1 MTERLNKS
9 SNKACCSLE
18 AAVLCPLQRGAGD
31 LLESGPGASREL
43 EAGTASAR
51 IRKPLLN

>member
-31 LLESGPGASREL
+31 LLESGPGASRKL

-51 IRKPLLN
+51 IRKQLLN